1 VVVKKKTEP
10 PSLSTREQRQLEE
23 LIKEFKSQVGLV
35 HMARLEA
42 GKIARELKPLYARSG
57 RKGGWRRFIEDEC
70 RLKVRTVDDW
80 ILDYERE
87 VGFRKLA
94 ETKPPRG
101 NVAESAR
108 FHSEPTAQ
116 VVVNAEPDKNGR
128 VAVGAIFV
136 LEKDQHEPFLAA
148 LRKLKPEEATRL
160 MYEALVRDGQP

>member
-1 VVVKKKTEP
+1 VTVKKRDLP
-10 PSLSTREQRQLEE
+10 ALSDLEREHLNE
-23 LIKEFKSQVGLV
+23 LIKEFKEQAVAV
-35 HMARLEA
+35 RMTQQEA

-70 RLKVRTVDDW
+70 GLKVRTVDEW

-87 VGFRKLA
+87 AGFRKLA

-108 FHSEPTAQ
+108 FHSESTAQ
-116 VVVNAEPDKNGR
+116 VVVNEEPDKNGR

-136 LEKDQHEPFLAA
+136 LEKNQREPFLAA